1 MRRAFLMDDNKKKVT
16 EFMCYRNDKMTEL
29 EIKEAT
35 PAYKESYTYADYI
48 TWDDDIRWELIDGIP
63 YLMGAPNR
71 EHQEL
76 LGNLYLLF
84 GTFLKGKHCKVFF
97 APFDVRL
104 NFDTLDNTVVQPDLM
119 IVCDHNKL
127 DKAGI
132 KGVPE
137 MLVEILSP
145 STSKHD
151 KTLKYET
158 YRKNGVQE
166 YWILDPKTKTLTV
179 NLLNNGV
186 YISHPY
192 TIKDTVPVHTLKG
205 FTINL
210 SEVFE
215 DL

>member
-1 MRRAFLMDDNKKKVT
+1 
-16 EFMCYRNDKMTEL
+16 MTES

-63 YLMGAPNR
+63 YLMAAPNR

-76 LGNLYLLF
+76 LGNLHGHF
-84 GTFLKGKHCKVFF
+84 WTFLKGKKCKVFI

-119 IVCDHNKL
+119 IVCDHSKF
-127 DKAGI
+127 DDAGI

-145 STSKHD
+145 STSKRD
-151 KTLKYET
+151 KTLKFET
-158 YRKNGVQE
+158 YLKTGVQE
-166 YWILDPKTKTLTV
+166 YWIIDPKTKTLSV
-179 NLLNNGV
+179 NLLKNST
-186 YISHPY
+186 YITHPY
-192 TIKDTVPVHTLKG
+192 TIKDTVPVHVLED
-205 FTINL
+205 FTVNL
-210 SEVFE
+210 AEVFV